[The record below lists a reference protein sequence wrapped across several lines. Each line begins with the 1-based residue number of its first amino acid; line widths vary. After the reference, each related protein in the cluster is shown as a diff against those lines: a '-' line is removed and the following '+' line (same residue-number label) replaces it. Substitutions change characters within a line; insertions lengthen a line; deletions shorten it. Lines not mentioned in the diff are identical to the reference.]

1 MRRVRSPR
9 TAHRRGEQHPRA
21 RISDEDVHL
30 MRRLHAEGLGYG
42 AIAAKFSEEDEQIS
56 RYTVRNYCR
65 GLSR

>member
-1 MRRVRSPR
+1 
-9 TAHRRGEQHPRA
+9 
-21 RISDEDVHL
+21 